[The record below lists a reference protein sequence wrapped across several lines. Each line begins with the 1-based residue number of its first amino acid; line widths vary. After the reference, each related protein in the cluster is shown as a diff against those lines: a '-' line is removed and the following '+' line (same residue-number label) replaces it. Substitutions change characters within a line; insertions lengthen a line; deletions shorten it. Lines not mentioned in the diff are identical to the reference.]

1 MPVSDFTF
9 LQLLKAKIFERSFHS
24 CVIPH
29 ARICIIRRELKNC
42 YKKLRFAC
50 NCRQNCY
57 KKFRCACNCRQN
69 CYEKLRFAC
78 NCRQNCLKK
87 LRFACN
93 CRQSCYKKLLAT
105 AGKTV
110 IKMRRRAATQKYVS
124 THWLYLHK
132 NKLQLFLF
140 LY

>member
-1 MPVSDFTF
+1 MPLSDFTF

-78 NCRQNCLKK
+78 NCRQNCFKK

-93 CRQSCYKKLLAT
+93 CRQSCYKKLRFACNCRQNCYKNTQAGGHTEICFHSLVVLA
-105 AGKTV
+105 
-110 IKMRRRAATQKYVS
+110 
-124 THWLYLHK
+124 
-132 NKLQLFLF
+132 
-140 LY
+140 